1 MPKQKGSGVGDQY
14 ARVPPDKQL
23 TAAGDSSSMD
33 KSPPFPLKRKRTSE
47 AWNEFEQ
54 IKEDGKVVKG
64 KCKHC
69 NLKLC
74 AKSANGTSSL
84 NKHLKSY
91 GLFKTAQKQLNQMFL
106 KASVKEN
113 GALDAYNFNFN
124 QEVTRDRTERMIIL
138 HELPFSMVE
147 YLGFRMVLTSLQPN
161 FKLVKRNTERS
172 DCMKVYNSEK
182 KLLYETFS
190 KVQSRISL
198 TTDIW
203 ACNSQNKG
211 YMALTAHYIDE
222 KWRIKKRILSFSAV
236 DRQHTRVNIAKVMMD
251 KLLEWNI
258 DRKIASITLDNAS
271 TNGVVV
277 SELIKQLKPDN
288 GLLIDGK
295 LFQVWCSSHVIAII
309 VDYGME

>member
-1 MPKQKGSGVGDQY
+1 
-14 ARVPPDKQL
+14 
-23 TAAGDSSSMD
+23 MD
-33 KSPPFPLKRKRTSE
+33 KSPPVPLKRKRTSE

-54 IKEDGKVVKG
+54 IEEDGIVVQG

-69 NLKLC
+69 NHKLN

-84 NKHLKSY
+84 NKHLKSC

-106 KASVKEN
+106 KASVKED
-113 GALDAYNFNFN
+113 GAVAAYNFKFN
-124 QEVTRDRTERMIIL
+124 QEVTRDRIARMIIL

-147 YLGFRMVLTSLQPN
+147 YVSFRMVLTSLQPN

-190 KVQSRISL
+190 NVQIRISL
-198 TTDIW
+198 TTDMW
-203 ACNSQNKG
+203 TCNSQNKG

-222 KWRIKKRILSFSAV
+222 KWRIQKRILSFSAV
-236 DRQHTRVNIAKVMMD
+236 DGQHSGVNIAKVLLD

-277 SELIKQLKPDN
+277 SELTKQLKPDN
-288 GLLIDGK
+288 
-295 LFQVWCSSHVIAII
+295 
-309 VDYGME
+309 